1 MADHFI
7 SLTRGL
13 EGSQYSDFT
22 VGTSSSGSVFV
33 ELRVGDA
40 TTVPTTP
47 TRVEILKALK
57 AMERFFENPQQVGAA
72 GFVVTG

>member
-1 MADHFI
+1 MADHFV

-13 EGSQYSDFT
+13 EGEKYIDFT
-22 VGTSSSGSVFV
+22 TGTASSGSVFI

-40 TTVPTTP
+40 VTVPTTP
-47 TRVEILKALK
+47 TRVEIIKALM
-57 AMERFFENPQQVGAA
+57 ALQRFFENPQQVGSA

>member
-1 MADHFI
+1 MADHFV
-7 SLTRGL
+7 SLTRGI
-13 EGSQYSDFT
+13 EGSKYSDFT
-22 VGTSSSGSVFV
+22 TGATSSASVFV

-40 TTVPTTP
+40 GTVATTP

-57 AMERFFENPQQVGAA
+57 AFERFFSNPQQVGSA

>member
-13 EGSQYSDFT
+13 EGSKYSDFT
-22 VGTSSSGSVFV
+22 TGTSSSGSVFI

-40 TTVPTTP
+40 STVPTTP
-47 TRVEILKALK
+47 TRVEIVKALM
-57 AMERFFENPQQVGAA
+57 ALQRYFENPQQVGSA